1 MHQDLFRLPIVDNRH
16 NITPQTRVKLPLVP
30 LTRGRRETEMP
41 IAFDFTGRV
50 VIITGAAR
58 GVGRAMVRQFA
69 DAGSFV
75 LAADRDQAGLAETC
89 ANLDPTRVT
98 MHLGDISTPDG
109 SAGIVEA
116 AIARFGR
123 LDVCVNNAAVA
134 PHATLLEE
142 RVEVWDLVHG
152 VNVRGTFLM
161 TQAAAKAM
169 IAGGRAGRIINFSSG
184 VSKRGSAGA
193 PAYASSRAATE
204 AFSRVAAIELA
215 QFGILVTCV
224 SPGLIDTQPKPL
236 PPRMAEAL
244 GRRIPALPLARA
256 GEPEEVGQVV
266 MFLASEASSYMTGTI
281 VEVDGGA
288 GIGSRF
294 EGVTVVDDDSR
305 YDWITGRTA
314 VPGEPSSQH

>member
-1 MHQDLFRLPIVDNRH
+1 
-16 NITPQTRVKLPLVP
+16 
-30 LTRGRRETEMP
+30 MP
-41 IAFDFTGRV
+41 VVFDFTGRV
-50 VIITGAAR
+50 VLITGAAR

-69 DAGSFV
+69 DAGAFV
-75 LAADRDQAGLAETC
+75 LAADRDEAGLAETC
-89 ANLDPTRVT
+89 SRLDAERVASH
-98 MHLGDISTPDG
+98 MGDVSTPEG
-109 SAGIVEA
+109 AEGIVA
-116 AIARFGR
+116 AAVDRFGR

-134 PHATLLEE
+134 PHTTLLEE
-142 RVEVWDLVHG
+142 QVEVWDRVYA
-152 VNVRGTFLM
+152 VNTRGTFLM

-169 IAGGRAGRIINFSSG
+169 IAGGQPGRIINFSSG

-244 GRRIPALPLARA
+244 GRRIPGLPLARA

-266 MFLASEASSYMTGTI
+266 MFLASEAATYLTGTV

-288 GIGSRF
+288 GIGARF
-294 EGVTVVDDDSR
+294 EGTTVVDDDPR
-305 YDWITGRTA
+305 YDWVTGRDA
-314 VPGEPSSQH
+314 AAAKH